1 MLTMSVKERDRLVVV
16 RQVVEKELTVTRG
29 AEVLGLGRRQLHG
42 ILRRYGEEGDRGLI
56 HRALGKRPNN
66 TKSEAFRLMV
76 LERAREDVFYDF
88 GPTLLAE
95 HLGRDPEIGEINPHT
110 LRRWMIDEGL
120 WTRKRK
126 RLRHR
131 RRRTRRSAFGELVQM
146 DTSIHDWLES
156 RSSEE
161 IVLVAMIDD
170 ATSRLLARFFPRDT
184 GAANRA
190 LIIDYLERFGRM
202 GALYTD
208 RASHF
213 TGHFHASSRRA
224 KDLQEAMTL
233 IRRAPE
239 LLDIALIRALSPQA
253 KGWVERAFGTMQD
266 RLLKELRVAN
276 VCSLDGANRFLDE
289 QFLPFWNQRYT
300 VEAADPV
307 DAHRPLPRGVDLQRL
322 FADEDRRVIGQDFT
336 FRYRNRYYQI
346 ERHQADARMPKT
358 KITIERRLDGSVR
371 YRWRERYLLPSDLG
385 RTKPPP
391 LPKPKPTPKP
401 RRKPTPPPLTP
412 DHPWKRYPLKV
423 GKNDPNRRRR
433 NVASAPAALRPNSPE
448 GASDTSKP

>member
-1 MLTMSVKERDRLVVV
+1 MLTLSVKERDRLVVV

-29 AEVLGLGRRQLHG
+29 AEVLGLSRRQLHR
-42 ILRRYGEEGDRGLI
+42 ILLRYGKEGDGGLV
-56 HRALGKRPNN
+56 HRARGRTPNN
-66 TKSEAFRLMV
+66 AKAEALKRKVM
-76 LERAREDVFYDF
+76 ERSREEVFHDF

-95 HLGRDPEIGEINPHT
+95 HLGRDPDIGEINPHT
-110 LRRWMIDEGL
+110 LRRWMIDAGL

-146 DTSIHDWLES
+146 DTSIHDWLEN

-161 IVLVAMIDD
+161 IVLVAMVDD
-170 ATSRLLARFFPRDT
+170 ATSRLLARFFRRDT
-184 GAANRA
+184 GAANRQ

-213 TGHFHASSRRA
+213 TGHFHASSRKA
-224 KDLQEAMTL
+224 KDLQEALTL
-233 IRRAPE
+233 IRRALE
-239 LLDIALIRALSPQA
+239 VLDIALIRALSPQA
-253 KGWVERAFGTMQD
+253 KGRVERAFGTMQD
-266 RLLKELRVAN
+266 RLLKELRVAQ

-289 QFLPFWNQRYT
+289 QFIPFWNRRFS
-300 VEAADPV
+300 VDPADPA
-307 DAHRPLPRGVDLQRL
+307 DAHRPLPKGVDLHRL

-336 FRYRNRYYQI
+336 FRYKNRYYQI
-346 ERHQADARMPKT
+346 ERRQADARMPKT

-371 YRWRERYLLPSDLG
+371 YRWRERYLAPSDLG
-385 RTKPPP
+385 RSKPPL
-391 LPKPKPTPKP
+391 LPKPQPAPKP

-412 DHPWKRYPLKV
+412 DHPWKRYPLRV
-423 GKNDPNRRRR
+423 GKNDPNRPRRD
-433 NVASAPAALRPNSPE
+433 VASAPAALLPDSPQ
-448 GASDTSKP
+448 GARTTSKP

>member
-1 MLTMSVKERDRLVVV
+1 MLTLSVKERDRLVVV

-29 AEVLGLGRRQLHG
+29 AEVLGLSRRQLHRV
-42 ILRRYGEEGDRGLI
+42 LLRYGEEGDGGLV
-56 HRALGKRPNN
+56 HRARSQRPNN
-66 TKSEAFRLMV
+66 AKSEAFRERV
-76 LERAREDVFYDF
+76 LERAREEVFYDF

-95 HLGRDPEIGEINPHT
+95 HLGRDPDIGRVNPHT
-110 LRRWMIDEGL
+110 LRRWMMDAGL

-131 RRRTRRSAFGELVQM
+131 RRRARRSAFGELVQM

-184 GAANRA
+184 GAANRK

-213 TGHFHASSRRA
+213 TGHFQASSRRA

-233 IRRAPE
+233 IRRALE

-253 KGWVERAFGTMQD
+253 KGRVERSFGTMQD
-266 RLLKELRVAN
+266 RLIKELRVAH
-276 VCSLDGANRFLDE
+276 VCSLDEANRFLAE
-289 QFLPFWNQRYT
+289 QFVPFWNQRFT

-307 DAHRPLPRGVDLQRL
+307 DAHRPLPKGTDLERL
-322 FADEDRRVIGQDFT
+322 FADEDRRVVGLDFT
-336 FRYRNRYYQI
+336 FRYMNRYYQI

-371 YRWRERYLLPSDLG
+371 YRWRERYLSPSDLG

-391 LPKPKPTPKP
+391 LPMPKPAPSP

-412 DHPWKRYPLKV
+412 DHPWKRFPLKV

-433 NVASAPAALRPNSPE
+433 DVASAPAALRPDSPE
-448 GASDTSKP
+448 RGKATS